1 METIIYW
8 RETWMIISKVTILL
22 QYFTI
27 PHFVDLFD
35 RTLNPWIKKNLL
47 LSWKMLYC
55 NTHDFEIWSNR
66 NRRVH
71 LKAFKF
77 FITIKR
83 TRNLWLYRQCIVLLI
98 NLVHDV
104 SFEFLF
110 MKIPTIY
117 FKILLVL
124 IRENTYLLLNSVDSC
139 FSHSK

>member
-55 NTHDFEIWSNR
+55 YTHDFEIWSNR

-71 LKAFKF
+71 LKAFKL

-110 MKIPTIY
+110 MKIQTIY
-117 FKILLVL
+117 FNILLVL
-124 IRENTYLLLNSVDSC
+124 IRETPICY
-139 FSHSK
+139 

>member
-1 METIIYW
+1 
-8 RETWMIISKVTILL
+8 MIISKVTILL

-55 NTHDFEIWSNR
+55 YTHDFEIWSNR

-71 LKAFKF
+71 LKAFKL

-110 MKIPTIY
+110 MKIQTIY

>member
-1 METIIYW
+1 
-8 RETWMIISKVTILL
+8 MIIPKVTILL
-22 QYFTI
+22 QCFTI

-47 LSWKMLYC
+47 LSWKMRYC
-55 NTHDFEIWSNR
+55 YTHDFEIWSNR

-71 LKAFKF
+71 LKAFKL

-110 MKIPTIY
+110 MKIQTIY